1 MTAQWNSVEALL
13 KPHFVR
19 LNVPATPPPTP
30 PGMPSVRP
38 SRSGDWSLEMT
49 PPYPSKWPVAP
60 DTPLS
65 YYGYASRLQ
74 PGLCDAAEIAGVW
87 GVVVAVSGAL
97 TFSLLAERLERTGV
111 ESRYPPGPALI
122 QMWKSIESR
131 GPVERLLIE
140 AATDVGAASLLH
152 QYYAH
157 WTGRSSVGRDALS
170 RHHELAR
177 FLAGDPTGLGRD
189 RSGSCTAAAPVIHP
203 R

>member
-13 KPHFVR
+13 KPHFAR
-19 LNVPATPPPTP
+19 LNVPATPVAP
-30 PGMPSVRP
+30 PGMPPVR
-38 SRSGDWSLEMT
+38 RNRVGDWTLEMT

-65 YYGYASRLQ
+65 YYAYASCFR
-74 PGLCDAAEIAGVW
+74 PTLCDAVEISGLW

-97 TFSLLAERLERTGV
+97 KFSLLADLLEISGI

-122 QMWKSIESR
+122 QMWKDIEQR
-131 GPVERLLIE
+131 GPLERLLIE

-152 QYYAH
+152 RYYTH

-177 FLAGDPTGLGRD
+177 FLAGDPPGSGRD
-189 RSGSCTAAAPVIHP
+189 GAGRV